1 MFQSEHGKSDS
12 SFMPEK
18 EAQKYQNVPPLVTV
32 SNGVNQTWNRQKT
45 FLSIIDTLLQKN
57 SGSSSFCKGLVKSTE
72 FLV

>member
-32 SNGVNQTWNRQKT
+32 SNGVNQTWNR
-45 FLSIIDTLLQKN
+45 
-57 SGSSSFCKGLVKSTE
+57 
-72 FLV
+72 